1 MVTPAQQLEINKG
14 IVEASA
20 EANSLSKRKS
30 LTKQESRR
38 LDTLLS
44 RIATLKAGFSLDE
57 TLRREHNAAEE
68 EGGLP
73 VTQFERDEHDAETR
87 AINKWMRTGETRAEG
102 VGSPVFNT
110 LSGNVGSLVPLQ
122 FYGKIVS
129 TLRQHSPLLDPANVT
144 YVETKSGSPI
154 QVPYISDIENVATVI
169 GEGSDDSGDTNI
181 FAVGGTFVKTY
192 AYRTPRMK
200 FSYESAQ
207 DVDLTPLMQNVLGQ
221 RFAVGAGIDLIKGN
235 GSGKPLGLEPS
246 VFAQGAIVV
255 ATGSSANTGGT
266 ENGSNSIGSADI
278 TNLFFSV
285 PAPYRRSS
293 KFAFIMNS
301 TTALYLSRVIDK
313 MGRPLLDL
321 DDELVLLGKQVL
333 IDESMDNIG
342 ASNVPVLAGDLSYWM
357 TRVVTGS
364 SMYLQR
370 YTQGAGLAE
379 QGTFAVN
386 LFGRVGGAFM
396 FNDAS
401 APSPIWALQNHS

>member
-1 MVTPAQQLEINKG
+1 MATPQQQLEINKG

-20 EANSLSKRKS
+20 EADALSRKKS

-38 LDTLLS
+38 HNTLLS
-44 RIATLKAGFSLDE
+44 RISALKAGYSLTE
-57 TLRREHNAAEE
+57 ALQLEHN
-68 EGGLP
+68 EGAQERGLP
-73 VTQFERDEHDAETR
+73 VEQFDQDAETR
-87 AINKWMRTGETRAEG
+87 AVNQWNRWVAEARAEG

-110 LSGNVGSLVPLQ
+110 LNGNVGSLVPLQ

-129 TLRQHSPLLDPANVT
+129 SLRQHSPLLDPQNVT

-154 QVPYISDIENVATVI
+154 QVPYISDIENVAVVI
-169 GEGSDDSGDTNI
+169 GEGTDDSGDTNI
-181 FAVGGTFVKTY
+181 SSVGGTFVKTY

-207 DVDLTPLMQNVLGQ
+207 DVDLTPLIQNVLGQ

-235 GSGKPLGLEPS
+235 GTSKPLGLVPS
-246 VFAQGAIVV
+246 VTGLGAIVT
-255 ATGSSANTGGT
+255 AAGSSTNTGTT
-266 ENGSNSIGSADI
+266 ETGANSLGSKDI
-278 TNLFFSV
+278 ANLFFSV

-293 KFAFIMNS
+293 KFAFVMNS
-301 TTALYLSRVIDK
+301 TTALYLSGVLDK
-313 MGRPLLDL
+313 MGRPLIDL
-321 DDELVLLGKQVL
+321 DDELMLMGKQVL

-342 ASNVPVLAGDLSYWM
+342 VSNVPVIAGDLSYWI

-364 SMYLQR
+364 SLYLQR

-379 QGTFAVN
+379 NGMFAVN
-386 LFGRVGGAFM
+386 LFGRAGGALM
-396 FNDAS
+396 FSDTS